1 MDTGARRCRG
11 RRTDAVR
18 NRAGILSAAQEM
30 FVEQGLEAPLD
41 EIARR
46 AGVGNATLYRHFPG
60 RDALLAEVVERIAV
74 IAADAAEEVAVQE
87 GDPFVALSHFV
98 QTVARE
104 RLAALCCLSE
114 ELVRVRPELAQQK
127 DRLVHSAQL
136 LLTRA
141 QQTGQVRT
149 DVSLEEIIVAVAQ
162 LSRPMP
168 GVSWS
173 ATDQF
178 SPRLLQLYLDG
189 LIASDPV

>member
-1 MDTGARRCRG
+1 M
-11 RRTDAVR
+11 R
-18 NRAGILSAAQEM
+18 NQAGILSAAQEM
-30 FVEQGLEAPLD
+30 FVEQGLAAPLD

-60 RDALLAEVVERIAV
+60 RDALLAEVVEQIAV
-74 IAADAAEEVAVQE
+74 IAADAAEEAAVH
-87 GDPFVALSHFV
+87 DPFVALSHFV
-98 QTVARE
+98 LTVARE

-114 ELVRVRPELAQQK
+114 ELVRVRPELAQHK
-127 DRLVHSAQL
+127 DRLMHSVQL

-173 ATDQF
+173 ATNQF

-189 LIASDPV
+189 LITSDPV